1 MSLSIKIQS
10 LLRNRV
16 AGRRWSFGASPRHAA
31 AIACLSTALALTA
44 CGGGVNGGASI
55 DIGVWVAGQPVSS
68 PPSSGSQSV
77 VMRAGQSIEL
87 DAREPVTWTL
97 RVGNTSFLGPSTA
110 VFYRGVTI
118 TQTALS
124 PSRIALDTS
133 ASGYLPASVAV
144 TLTAVSTYDAAIVGT
159 VDVWVTN

>member
-1 MSLSIKIQS
+1 MSLSSSRQV
-10 LLRNRV
+10 LGHHPV
-16 AGRRWSFGASPRHAA
+16 ARRRWRPRAGPRGLV
-31 AIACLSTALALTA
+31 AIACLSAALALTA
-44 CGGGVNGGASI
+44 CGGDVDGGASL

-97 RVGNTSFLGPSTA
+97 RVGNTSFQGPSTS

-124 PSRIALDTS
+124 ASRIALDTS
-133 ASGYLPASVAV
+133 ASYYLPASVAV
-144 TLTAVSTYDAAIVGT
+144 TLTAVSTYDAAIVGV

>member
-1 MSLSIKIQS
+1 MSLRIRKQ
-10 LLRNRV
+10 LLRRDRM
-16 AGRRWSFGASPRHAA
+16 AGQRQLFWASPRHAA
-31 AIACLSTALALTA
+31 AIACLFTALALTA
-44 CGGGVNGGASI
+44 CGGSVDGGASI
-55 DIGVWVAGQPVSS
+55 DIGVRVAGQPVSS
-68 PPSSGSQSV
+68 PPSSGRQSV
-77 VMRAGQSIEL
+77 EMRAGQSIEL

-97 RVGNTSFLGPSTA
+97 RVGNTSFQGPSTA

-124 PSRIALDTS
+124 ASRIALDTS